1 MTRRG
6 PHPLSRL
13 ARLALAAAA
22 LFAPLAHAQDAAA
35 PHPAI
40 PSGDARKPSVPSVP
54 VLPKWTADPDSPFL
68 DYADAW
74 PDRVRIRGK
83 LGIIRDIKGP
93 IRGWNQRFGFTDGIV
108 PSPEDHEDEAFL
120 LEALESKLPVAFEP
134 KGGYLVEF
142 DGRKEGLFAQK
153 VKPSD
158 RPVMAFKYIS
168 AEPDSKPSKS
178 GPQPVLAIQRTSF
191 VFYEPYA
198 DAEHLDGVLA
208 HEQCRGVALVM
219 PGLFGTPDTVV
230 DVMVRRLRQE
240 RWYVLRLLSA
250 SSRFT
255 QTVSYDID
263 AQGDLD
269 KTARDLASSLGN
281 RAAEIAYAVEAA
293 FDHVFQKRPDLAHC
307 PRVAIGSS
315 AGALTLP
322 TILARDP
329 DKYKAAVLI
338 GAGADFWLINSRSN
352 YRRGV
357 DAIRMTWLKGPPTE
371 AQEQAL
377 DRLYLAHAALDSFH
391 TAKALR
397 DKPVLMI
404 HGAVDRAVPAALGD
418 LLWHRLNRP
427 DRWTLQVG
435 HEMLFASVAGQLT
448 EISEWLSKAAD
459 GPPGRA
465 PTPAPA
471 PHQERRP

>member
-1 MTRRG
+1 MNGPRR
-6 PHPLSRL
+6 HLPLL
-13 ARLALAAAA
+13 AALAILATACPR
-22 LFAPLAHAQDAAA
+22 APAQDVKAPTPAATT
-35 PHPAI
+35 P
-40 PSGDARKPSVPSVP
+40 DARRPAVPSVP
-54 VLPKWTADPDSPFL
+54 VLHKWTADPDAPFL
-68 DYADAW
+68 DFANAW
-74 PDRVRIRGK
+74 PPRVMIDGK
-83 LGIIRDIKGP
+83 PGIIRDIPGP
-93 IRGWNQRFGFTDGIV
+93 TRGWNQRFGFVQPIE

-120 LEALESKLPVAFEP
+120 KAALKSDLPVAFEP

-153 VKPSD
+153 VKKSD

-168 AEPDSKPSKS
+168 AERETRPARK
-178 GPQPVLAIQRTSF
+178 GPEDVLAIQRTSF

-198 DAEHLDGVLA
+198 DADALDGVLKF
-208 HEQCRGVALVM
+208 EQCRGVALVM

-263 AQGDLD
+263 AKGDLD

-293 FDHVFQKRPDLAHC
+293 FAHVFHARPELAHC

-315 AGALTLP
+315 AGAITLP
-322 TILARDP
+322 TVLARDP
-329 DKYKAAVLI
+329 AAYKAAVLI
-338 GAGADFWLINSRSN
+338 GAGADYWLINSRSN

-357 DAIRMTWLKGPPTE
+357 DAIRMNWLRGEPEE
-371 AQEQAL
+371 AQERTL
-377 DRLYLAHAALDSFH
+377 DQLYLSHAPLDPYH

-397 DKPVLMI
+397 GKPILMI

-418 LLWHRLNRP
+418 LLWHRLGKP
-427 DRWTLQVG
+427 DRWVLQVG

-448 EISEWLSKAAD
+448 EISDWLSKAAD
-459 GPPGRA
+459 GPPA
-465 PTPAPA
+465 PPQPDNPPAHA
-471 PHQERRP
+471 PDHTK